1 MKYQAVIFDLYGT
14 LVDEQRYLRK
24 QEVTYQLAMSE
35 IAAIIG
41 VPIDGLSR
49 VWSATSRQRNL
60 GKMKTTRETLTFI
73 CDALGVDVSDE
84 QLDRAARSAPRI
96 YQTGSETQ
104 ERCLGDA
111 GKPARCRCKDTG
123 LISNCIADTSVLWPS
138 TPFAPSLDTTI
149 LSCDVGMMKPGP
161 GIYQLACERL
171 GVQPSGCLYIGDGS
185 SGELTG
191 ASTVGMDAV
200 LIRAPYDTENGDRE
214 DWQGTRISL
223 VEEVFGL
230 IRGA

>member
-1 MKYQAVIFDLYGT
+1 
-14 LVDEQRYLRK
+14 
-24 QEVTYQLAMSE
+24 MSE

-84 QLDRAARSAPRI
+84 QLDRAAAVRLEFIRRALRPRNGVLA
-96 YQTGSETQ
+96 TLASL
-104 ERCLGDA
+104 RDA
-111 GKPARCRCKDTG
+111 GVKTG

-149 LSCDVGMMKPGP
+149 LSCDVGMMKPDP
-161 GIYQLACERL
+161 GIYELACERL

-191 ASTVGMDAV
+191 ASNVGMNAV
-200 LIRAPYDTENGDRE
+200 LIRAPDDTENGDRE
-214 DWQGTRISL
+214 DWQGAKISS
-223 VEEVFGL
+223 VNEVFDL
-230 IRGA
+230 IRGLNYAHARGTCSQGPIVGTVSDKGLGVDP

>member
-1 MKYQAVIFDLYGT
+1 
-14 LVDEQRYLRK
+14 
-24 QEVTYQLAMSE
+24 MSE

-84 QLDRAARSAPRI
+84 QLDRAAAVRLEFIRRALRPRNGVLA
-96 YQTGSETQ
+96 TLASL
-104 ERCLGDA
+104 RDA
-111 GKPARCRCKDTG
+111 GVKTG

-149 LSCDVGMMKPGP
+149 LSCDVGMMKPDP
-161 GIYQLACERL
+161 GIYELACERL
-171 GVQPSGCLYIGDGS
+171 GVQPSGCLYIGDGKQR
-185 SGELTG
+185 
-191 ASTVGMDAV
+191 
-200 LIRAPYDTENGDRE
+200 RAYGRVKRRHECGIDPCSRRHRE
-214 DWQGTRISL
+214 RRPRGLAGRQNL
-223 VEEVFGL
+223 VSE
-230 IRGA
+230 

>member
-1 MKYQAVIFDLYGT
+1 VKYQAVIFDLYGT

-84 QLDRAARSAPRI
+84 QLDRAAAVRLEFIRRALRPRNGVLA
-96 YQTGSETQ
+96 TLASL
-104 ERCLGDA
+104 RDA
-111 GKPARCRCKDTG
+111 GVKTG

-149 LSCDVGMMKPGP
+149 LSCDVGMMKPDP
-161 GIYQLACERL
+161 GIYELACERL

-191 ASTVGMDAV
+191 ASNVGMNAV
-200 LIRAPYDTENGDRE
+200 LIRALDDTENGDRE
-214 DWQGTRISL
+214 DWQGARISS
-223 VEEVFGL
+223 VNEVFDL
-230 IRGA
+230 LA